1 MNSGRDA
8 TIAALLA
15 MAMLLGACSDTVSDE
30 AVETV
35 RERCQDVPQETL
47 DVIATGLTIENG
59 TLREGAGVKS
69 DYGPDLWIVA
79 AELDGVGFE
88 GDGDHAVWA
97 VITGLAADQ
106 IEGIAAADDF
116 TRDASTWGDDLGDPI
131 SSLIDGVSAALACVS
146 LGQEGADT

>member
-69 DYGPDLWIVA
+69 DYGPDL
-79 AELDGVGFE
+79 
-88 GDGDHAVWA
+88 
-97 VITGLAADQ
+97 
-106 IEGIAAADDF
+106 
-116 TRDASTWGDDLGDPI
+116 
-131 SSLIDGVSAALACVS
+131 
-146 LGQEGADT
+146 